1 MNTTAESSPVETAP
15 EDDADGY
22 SRRFR
27 ILNLTTGRDLTIVAY
42 ESGEW
47 ESRPA
52 VGSVLHTD
60 EAWEFEVSHHFG
72 RDNKADLCLELP
84 GDIGARHVDVE
95 FDVDAFGTPWASA
108 GASSGVNATVSGSTV
123 IVTSAPAR

>member
-1 MNTTAESSPVETAP
+1 MTPVVETAPVETTP

-22 SRRFR
+22 ARRFR

-60 EAWEFEVSHHFG
+60 EAWEFEVGHHFG
-72 RDNKADLCLELP
+72 RENKADLCLEVSADTRAP
-84 GDIGARHVDVE
+84 RVDVE
-95 FDVDAFGTPWASA
+95 FDVDAFGTPWVSA
-108 GASSGVNATVSGSTV
+108 GASSGLDATVSGSTV
-123 IVTSAPAR
+123 IVTSAP